1 MVKNENQSVL
11 KIFLQLRWWITF
23 CIFKYTLENKTGNK
37 GEQQL
42 DMLVKKETIFDN
54 IVAVSGTKKEAIRT
68 ISRLCAKQTLLDAT
82 QLEKAFWKREEWD
95 STGCGEGIAIPHA
108 IIKEIDEVQ
117 LFIVRFRYPIEW
129 ESFDDKKVDIAF
141 VIIAPEEKGQEKYLV
156 FLSRLA
162 RKLVDEKFVADFRN
176 YRSTEA
182 VYQYVKNE
190 LE

>member
-1 MVKNENQSVL
+1 
-11 KIFLQLRWWITF
+11 
-23 CIFKYTLENKTGNK
+23 
-37 GEQQL
+37 
-42 DMLVKKETIFDN
+42 MLVKKEKIFDN

-68 ISRLCAKQTLLDAT
+68 ISRLCAKQTMLDAT

-129 ESFDDKKVDIAF
+129 ESFDDKKVQTVYFENVDGKKVDIAF
-141 VIIAPEEKGQEKYLV
+141 AIIAPEEKGQEKYLV

-162 RKLVDEKFVADFRN
+162 RKLVDEKFIADFRN
-176 YRSTEA
+176 CRSTEA

>member
-1 MVKNENQSVL
+1 MYLKNAFCRLRCVDC
-11 KIFLQLRWWITF
+11 FLRFLILNFQVHSGI
-23 CIFKYTLENKTGNK
+23 KTGNK

-42 DMLVKKETIFDN
+42 DMLVKKERIFDN

-68 ISRLCAKQTLLDAT
+68 ISRLCAKQTMLDVT
-82 QLEKAFWKREEWD
+82 QLEEAFWKREEWD

-108 IIKEIDEVQ
+108 IIKGIDEVQ

-129 ESFDDKKVDIAF
+129 DSFDDTKVDIAF
-141 VIIAPEEKGQEKYLV
+141 AIIAPEEKGQEKYLA

-162 RKLVDEKFVADFRN
+162 RKLVDEQFVADFRGC
-176 YRSTEA
+176 RSAEA

>member
-1 MVKNENQSVL
+1 MN
-11 KIFLQLRWWITF
+11 
-23 CIFKYTLENKTGNK
+23 TLIKRER
-37 GEQQL
+37 
-42 DMLVKKETIFDN
+42 IFDN

-68 ISRLCAKQTLLDAT
+68 ISRLCAKQAMLDVA
-82 QLEKAFWKREEWD
+82 QLEEAFWKREEWD

-108 IIKEIDEVQ
+108 IIKEIDEVE

-129 ESFDDKKVDIAF
+129 DSFDDKKVDIAF
-141 VIIAPEEKGQEKYLV
+141 AIIAPEEKGQEKYLT

-162 RKLVDEKFVADFRN
+162 RKLVDEKFVADFRSC
-176 YRSTEA
+176 RSAEA

>member
-95 STGCGEGIAIPHA
+95 STGCGEGIAIPQC
-108 IIKEIDEVQ
+108 IFSQ
-117 LFIVRFRYPIEW
+117 
-129 ESFDDKKVDIAF
+129 
-141 VIIAPEEKGQEKYLV
+141 
-156 FLSRLA
+156 
-162 RKLVDEKFVADFRN
+162 KLIR
-176 YRSTEA
+176 
-182 VYQYVKNE
+182 
-190 LE
+190 

>member
-1 MVKNENQSVL
+1 M
-11 KIFLQLRWWITF
+11 
-23 CIFKYTLENKTGNK
+23 
-37 GEQQL
+37 
-42 DMLVKKETIFDN
+42 DMLVKKEKIFDN

-68 ISRLCAKQTLLDAT
+68 ISRLCAKQTMLDAT
-82 QLEKAFWKREEWD
+82 QLEKAFWKRE
-95 STGCGEGIAIPHA
+95 AIPHA

-141 VIIAPEEKGQEKYLV
+141 AIIAPEEKGQEKYLV

-162 RKLVDEKFVADFRN
+162 RKLVDEKFIADFRN
-176 YRSTEA
+176 CRSTEA

>member
-1 MVKNENQSVL
+1 M
-11 KIFLQLRWWITF
+11 
-23 CIFKYTLENKTGNK
+23 
-37 GEQQL
+37 
-42 DMLVKKETIFDN
+42 DMLVKKEKIFDN

-68 ISRLCAKQTLLDAT
+68 ISRLCAKQTMLDAT

-141 VIIAPEEKGQEKYLV
+141 AIIAPEEKGQEKYLV

-162 RKLVDEKFVADFRN
+162 RKLVDEKFIADFRN
-176 YRSTEA
+176 CRSTEA
-182 VYQYVKNE
+182 VYQYVNNE

>member
-1 MVKNENQSVL
+1 MD
-11 KIFLQLRWWITF
+11 I
-23 CIFKYTLENKTGNK
+23 
-37 GEQQL
+37 
-42 DMLVKKETIFDN
+42 LVKKEKIFDN

-68 ISRLCAKQTLLDAT
+68 ISRLCAKQTMLDAT
-82 QLEKAFWKREEWD
+82 QLEEAFWKREEWD

-129 ESFDDKKVDIAF
+129 ESFDIAF
-141 VIIAPEEKGQEKYLV
+141 AIIAPEEKRQEKYLV

-162 RKLVDEKFVADFRN
+162 RKLVDEKFIANFRN
-176 YRSTEA
+176 CRSTEA

>member
-1 MVKNENQSVL
+1 MD
-11 KIFLQLRWWITF
+11 I
-23 CIFKYTLENKTGNK
+23 
-37 GEQQL
+37 
-42 DMLVKKETIFDN
+42 LVKKEKIFDN

-68 ISRLCAKQTLLDAT
+68 ISRLCAKQTMLDAT
-82 QLEKAFWKREEWD
+82 QLEEAFWKREEWD

-117 LFIVRFRYPIEW
+117 LFIEW

-141 VIIAPEEKGQEKYLV
+141 AIIAPEEKGQEKYLV

-162 RKLVDEKFVADFRN
+162 RKLVDEKFIADFRN
-176 YRSTEA
+176 CRSTEA

>member
-1 MVKNENQSVL
+1 MD
-11 KIFLQLRWWITF
+11 I
-23 CIFKYTLENKTGNK
+23 
-37 GEQQL
+37 
-42 DMLVKKETIFDN
+42 LVKKEKIFDN
-54 IVAVSGTKKEAIRT
+54 IVAVSGTKKEA
-68 ISRLCAKQTLLDAT
+68 
-82 QLEKAFWKREEWD
+82 EWD

-141 VIIAPEEKGQEKYLV
+141 AIIAPEEKRQEKYLV

-162 RKLVDEKFVADFRN
+162 RKLVDEKFIANFRN
-176 YRSTEA
+176 CRSTEA